1 MCIRN
6 AQAPHLPVSPLLG
19 AVIWGLC
26 AGLASPLSSITN
38 FQWIGRAAD
47 KKRRG
52 VNNRHGVGTTWS
64 MQKLSLVNDVCA
76 TVFSVISFG
85 VTQGFWTLFTKAH
98 SFDLAV
104 AYAQQTQHA
113 CHGVGTTL
121 TQSQVVLGTTTLVG
135 SIINDGSITIE
146 KLASDEGARVPV
158 ANATLFSHSPD
169 RLLAPPIA
177 MPEPKVV

>member
-38 FQWIGRAAD
+38 FQWIGHSAD

-64 MQKLSLVNDVCA
+64 MQELSLVNDVCA

-85 VTQGFWTLFTKAH
+85 VTQCFWTLFTKAH
-98 SFDLAV
+98 SFDLA
-104 AYAQQTQHA
+104 AQ
-113 CHGVGTTL
+113 V
-121 TQSQVVLGTTTLVG
+121 
-135 SIINDGSITIE
+135 
-146 KLASDEGARVPV
+146 
-158 ANATLFSHSPD
+158 
-169 RLLAPPIA
+169 
-177 MPEPKVV
+177 